1 MEGDI
6 NTGYNAVNELKRNV
20 RLSNVEELLEQRACH
35 MVFVQS
41 GIETF
46 VDSVH

>member
-1 MEGDI
+1 MKG
-6 NTGYNAVNELKRNV
+6 NV
-20 RLSNVEELLEQRACH
+20 RLSNVEEPLEQRAGH

>member
-6 NTGYNAVNELKRNV
+6 NTGYNGVNEMKWNV
-20 RLSNVEELLEQRACH
+20 RLSNLEELLEQTAGH
-35 MVFVQS
+35 MVFVQA

-46 VDSVH
+46 VASVH

>member
-1 MEGDI
+1 MEGAR
-6 NTGYNAVNELKRNV
+6 NTGYNGVSELKRKV
-20 RLSNVEELLEQRACH
+20 RLSNIQELLEQRAGH

>member
-6 NTGYNAVNELKRNV
+6 NTGYNRANEMKRNV
-20 RLSNVEELLEQRACH
+20 RLSNVEELLEQKAGH

>member
-6 NTGYNAVNELKRNV
+6 NTGYTGVNEMKRNV
-20 RLSNVEELLEQRACH
+20 RLSNIEELLEQKAGH